1 MLQSLDVISINLW
14 QILIS
19 LANLVILFLLVKK
32 FLFKP
37 VKNLFA
43 QRQAELDHQYAAA
56 DAAKKQAEEHKTA
69 WEQKLQTA
77 NAEADSIIQDATETA
92 KYRAAQIVEDA
103 NAKAAGIQSRAEAEA
118 LLTQKRAEEEIKKE
132 IVDVSSA
139 LAEKMLEREIN
150 EKDHRALI
158 DSFLD
163 EIGDGNGADQ

>member
-19 LANLVILFLLVKK
+19 LANLVILFLIVKK

-37 VKNLFA
+37 VKRLFA

-56 DAAKKQAEEHKTA
+56 NAAEKQAEEHKAA
-69 WEQKLQTA
+69 WEEKLQSA
-77 NAEADSIIQDATETA
+77 NAEADSIIQDATDTA

-103 NAKAAGIQSRAEAEA
+103 NAKAESIKQRAEAEA
-118 LLTQKRAEEEIKKE
+118 VLTQKRAEDGIKRE
-132 IVDVSSA
+132 IVEVSSA

-150 EKDHRALI
+150 QEDHRALI
-158 DSFLD
+158 GSFID
-163 EIGDGNGADQ
+163 EIGESNGADQ